1 MSGELFP
8 SIGLTICGMV
18 FLSLVMVM
26 SLLKKKFNSAENKIY
41 RFLMFFTFYL
51 LIHEIICVITMQ
63 NRDSVPLLNE
73 IFCRTYILGT
83 IVFVS
88 AFILYMLTLGTKKK
102 ENKGKIKL
110 PIMFVIIGVD
120 IILFI
125 ISCLMPITYTSGSND
140 ELFVI
145 GGPAVYV
152 VYAAAFV
159 LIVFV
164 LLSLLRNTRNIATSQ
179 RLPLYF
185 VFILFVVI
193 TAIQQ
198 FWIDVNDLTFVFAF
212 TVIAMY
218 FTVESQDGKILNE
231 LEKSKEEA
239 EEADYAK
246 TEFLSNMSH
255 EIRTPLNTI
264 LGFSTS
270 LLREKNLT
278 EDMVK
283 RDVKNIHTASISLL
297 DLINNI
303 LDISKIESNKEEIV
317 QKDYDLAN
325 LAFEVSSIISPKIN
339 KDILNFDISVNENI
353 PSKYYGDNA
362 KIVKILT
369 GILTNAIKYTNYG
382 SISLRIDGKPK
393 QNDIYE
399 LNFLIKNTGHAM
411 KDSDFNKEFN
421 DFVKLGDENQNNID
435 SATLGLIISKRLVT
449 MLGGEIIFKNEEGNG
464 TRYFVSIPE
473 KVTSKEKLGN
483 IFKEHDKALANDNK
497 LLDLS
502 GKKVLIVDDNK
513 VNIKLASR
521 FLEQYNFEI
530 SSATSGSDCIKLV
543 KENKYDIIFLDHMMP
558 ELDGVATMNI
568 LKNSGYDIPPV
579 IALTANSYSGLKE
592 YYVDAGFSDYLSKPI
607 NFKELNRLIIKY
619 FDNKESKEV

>member
-1 MSGELFP
+1 METELFP

-51 LIHEIICVITMQ
+51 LVQEIICVITMK

-88 AFILYMLTLGTKKK
+88 AFILYMLTLGTKQK
-102 ENKGKIKL
+102 ENKDKIKL
-110 PIMFVIIGVD
+110 PIMFIIIGLD
-120 IILFI
+120 IILFV
-125 ISCLMPITYTSGSND
+125 ISCLMPITYTSGPND

-145 GGPAVYV
+145 GGPAVYI
-152 VYAAAFV
+152 VYAAAFI

-164 LLSLLRNTRNIATSQ
+164 LFSLLRNARNIAISQ

-185 VFILFVVI
+185 VFVLFVVI

-231 LEKSKEEA
+231 LEKSKEKA
-239 EEADYAK
+239 EETDYAK

-283 RDVKNIHTASISLL
+283 RDVKNIHAASISLL

-303 LDISKIESNKEEIV
+303 LDISKIESNKEEII
-317 QKDYDLAN
+317 QKEYDLAN
-325 LAFEVSSIISPKIN
+325 LVFEVSSIISPKIN
-339 KDILNFDISVNENI
+339 KDILNFDISVDENM
-353 PSKYYGDNA
+353 PSKYYGDNV

-369 GILTNAIKYTNYG
+369 GILTNAIKYTSYG
-382 SISLRIDGKPK
+382 SVSLKINGKPK
-393 QNDIYE
+393 ENDIYE
-399 LNFLIKNTGHAM
+399 LSFLIKNTGHAM
-411 KDSDFNKEFN
+411 KDIDFKKEFN
-421 DFVKLGDENQNNID
+421 DFIKLGDGNQNSID
-435 SATLGLIISKRLVT
+435 SATLGLIISKRLVA
-449 MLGGEIIFKNEEGNG
+449 MLDGEIAFKNEEGNG
-464 TRYFVSIPE
+464 TRYFVSISQKTIGNE
-473 KVTSKEKLGN
+473 RLGN
-483 IFKEHDKALANDNK
+483 IFKEHDKVITNDNK

-530 SSATSGSDCIKLV
+530 TSATSGSDCIKLV

>member
-18 FLSLVMVM
+18 FLALVMVM

-120 IILFI
+120 IMLFI
-125 ISCLMPITYTSGSND
+125 ISCLMPITYTSGPND

-164 LLSLLRNTRNIATSQ
+164 LLSLLRNTSNIATSQ

-283 RDVKNIHTASISLL
+283 RDVKNIYTASISLL

-435 SATLGLIISKRLVT
+435 SATLGLIISKRLVK
-449 MLGGEIIFKNEEGNG
+449 MLGGEITFKNEEGNG

-521 FLEQYNFEI
+521 FLEQYNFDI